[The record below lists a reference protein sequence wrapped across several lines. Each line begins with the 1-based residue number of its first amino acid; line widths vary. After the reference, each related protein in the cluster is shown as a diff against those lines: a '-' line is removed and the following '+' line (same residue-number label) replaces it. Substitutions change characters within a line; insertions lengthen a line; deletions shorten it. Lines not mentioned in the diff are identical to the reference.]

1 MPIADFMEA
10 MVFYN
15 LWPFGEVRQDLHMA
29 VLASTVANAS
39 GNYRRK
45 ITPKDFM
52 LFDEEEKRSNG
63 PQTPEQM
70 HANFLRVLEFAK
82 RKAKGQIPS

>member
-10 MVFYN
+10 MVFYS
-15 LWPFGEVRQDLHMA
+15 LWPFGDVRHDLHMA
-29 VLASTVANAS
+29 VLASTVANSS

-45 ITPKDFM
+45 FKPEDFM
-52 LFDEEEKRSNG
+52 LFKEEEKRSG